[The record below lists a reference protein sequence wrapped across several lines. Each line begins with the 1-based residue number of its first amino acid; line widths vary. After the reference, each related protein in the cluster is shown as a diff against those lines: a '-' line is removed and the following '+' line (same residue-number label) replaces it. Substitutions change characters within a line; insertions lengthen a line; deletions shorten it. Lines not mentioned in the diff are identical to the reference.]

1 MPSIT
6 TKNMSFEKALRIF
19 RKKVDNSGMKDKL
32 REKEYYEKPNWKRK
46 RKLKSAIKRQ
56 QRERAKEQS
65 YWNDYRKKF
74 GRKN

>member
-19 RKKVDNSGMKDKL
+19 RKKVENSGMKDKL
-32 REKEYYEKPNWKRK
+32 REKEYYEKPTAKRR
-46 RKLKSAIKRQ
+46 RKLKSAINRQ
-56 QRERAKEQS
+56 RRERAKEQS

>member
-56 QRERAKEQS
+56 QRERAKEHS
-65 YWNDYRKKF
+65 YLNDYRKSF
-74 GRKN
+74 GRRK

>member
-56 QRERAKEQS
+56 QRERAKEQA
-65 YWNDYRKKF
+65 YWNDYRKSF
-74 GRKN
+74 GRRK

>member
-1 MPSIT
+1 
-6 TKNMSFEKALRIF
+6 MSFEKALRIF

>member
-1 MPSIT
+1 
-6 TKNMSFEKALRIF
+6 MSFEKALRIF
-19 RKKVDNSGMKDKL
+19 RKKCETAGIKDAV
-32 REKEYYEKPNWKRK
+32 REKEYYEKPTAKRR

-56 QRERAKEQS
+56 ERERAKEQS

>member
-19 RKKVDNSGMKDKL
+19 RKKCDNAGIKDDVRK
-32 REKEYYEKPNWKRK
+32 REFYEKPNWKRR

-56 QRERAKEQS
+56 ERERAKEQS

>member
-1 MPSIT
+1 MPSIN

-56 QRERAKEQS
+56 QRERAKEQA
-65 YWNDYRKKF
+65 YWNDYRKSF
-74 GRKN
+74 GRRK

>member
-6 TKNMSFEKALRIF
+6 TKNMSFEKALRIW
-19 RKKVDNSGMKDKL
+19 RKKCETAGIKDSV
-32 REKEYYEKPNWKRK
+32 REKEYYEKPTAKRR

-56 QRERAKEQS
+56 QREKAKEQS

>member
-1 MPSIT
+1 MPSIN

-19 RKKVDNSGMKDKL
+19 RKKCETAGIKDSV
-32 REKEYYEKPNWKRK
+32 REKEYYEKPTAKRR

-56 QRERAKEQS
+56 ERERAKEQS